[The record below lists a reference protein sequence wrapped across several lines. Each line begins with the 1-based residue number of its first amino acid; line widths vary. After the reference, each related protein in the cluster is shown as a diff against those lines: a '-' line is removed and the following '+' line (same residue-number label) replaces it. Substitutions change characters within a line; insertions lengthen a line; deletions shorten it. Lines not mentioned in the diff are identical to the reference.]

1 MASQAVIKE
10 VKALKASVK
19 AVSISEAKG
28 VVKKP
33 IAEGQLV
40 ENHGLLGDAHA
51 GQWHRQ
57 VSLLA
62 SESADKIRAAGL
74 AVSDGDFAENITTEG
89 IRLNTLAIGTK
100 LYIGEAILE
109 VTQIGKECHNDCAIK
124 QQVGD
129 CVMPKEG
136 IFAKV
141 LRGGVIK
148 AGQTI
153 IVESSLRAGVVIVS
167 DRAFSQERPDKT
179 LPLLTAS
186 LENHGFSVAKHH
198 IVPDEVEAIKTALL
212 NCVKA
217 GCPLILTS
225 GGTGFSK
232 RDMTP
237 EATLEIIE
245 RQVPGIPEA
254 MRWASAQKI
263 PSAILSRGIAGIK
276 DSSLIINLPG
286 SPKGAVE
293 NIEVVIEP
301 IKHGLKVL
309 MGEVNDCSTMT

>member
-1 MASQAVIKE
+1 MASQAIIKG
-10 VKALKASVK
+10 VRALKASVK
-19 AVSISEAKG
+19 AVSISAAKG
-28 VVKKP
+28 TVKKP
-33 IAEGQLV
+33 VAEGVLV

-62 SESADKIRAAGL
+62 CESADKIRAAGL
-74 AVSDGDFAENITTEG
+74 AVTDGDFAENITTEG
-89 IRLNTLAIGTK
+89 ITLSALTIGTK

-136 IFAKV
+136 IFARV
-141 LRGGVIK
+141 LRGGVLK
-148 AGQTI
+148 AGMTI
-153 IVESSLRAGVVIVS
+153 SVESPLKAGVVIVS
-167 DRAFSQERPDKT
+167 DRAYSQERPDKT
-179 LPLLTAS
+179 LPLLAES
-186 LENHGFSVAKHH
+186 LENNGFSVVESF
-198 IVPDEVEAIKTALL
+198 IVPDEAEAIKAALL
-212 NCVKA
+212 KLVKA

-232 RDMTP
+232 RDITP
-237 EATLEIIE
+237 EATLDIIE

-293 NIEVVIEP
+293 NIEAVIEP
-301 IKHGLKVL
+301 VKHGLKVL
-309 MGEVNDCSTMT
+309 IGEVNDCSTMT